1 MLIRKRFRGI
11 FIAVSIVALLA
22 GYGMKEAQV
31 TGTYDKANAQPTAFE
46 KLAGICYGPARDGED
61 PNMGVMPTEQ
71 NLQEDIHLISQLA
84 DSIRTYGITGSLQ
97 KIPMFCEETG
107 LNCYPGAW
115 ISSQKEYN
123 NKEIQSLI
131 QVGKQGLKSVKAL
144 VVGNEVL
151 LRQELSERD
160 LVAYIKEVKGKT
172 SLPVSTAEP
181 WYIWLEH
188 HELAETVDVLLV
200 HIYPYWDGIALE
212 NAAEYVFAKWR
223 SVKESFPGKVV
234 VIGETGW
241 PTQGDR
247 IGEAV
252 PSEQNQKEFV
262 SRFLM
267 LNRTYDTEYFMFQ
280 VFDEKWKE
288 KYEGPVGAH
297 WGLYYSNG
305 CIKPLLAD
313 ADIVPEIAHKGINR
327 ANRSDRPS

>member
-1 MLIRKRFRGI
+1 LI
-11 FIAVSIVALLA
+11 
-22 GYGMKEAQV
+22 
-31 TGTYDKANAQPTAFE
+31 D
-46 KLAGICYGPARDGED
+46 
-61 PNMGVMPTEQ
+61 
-71 NLQEDIHLISQLA
+71 
-84 DSIRTYGITGSLQ
+84 
-97 KIPMFCEETG
+97 
-107 LNCYPGAW
+107 
-115 ISSQKEYN
+115 
-123 NKEIQSLI
+123 
-131 QVGKQGLKSVKAL
+131 
-144 VVGNEVL
+144 
-151 LRQELSERD
+151 
-160 LVAYIKEVKGKT
+160 YIKEVKDRTKV
-172 SLPVSTAEP
+172 PVGTAEP